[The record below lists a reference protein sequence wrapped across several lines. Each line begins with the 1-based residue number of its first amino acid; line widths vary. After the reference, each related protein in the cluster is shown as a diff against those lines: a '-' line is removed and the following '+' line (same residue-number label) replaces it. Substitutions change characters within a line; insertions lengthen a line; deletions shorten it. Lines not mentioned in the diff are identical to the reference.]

1 MDQREIEL
9 HIYHKTSV
17 KVFRPHQISPSCLG
31 SMSFRPMHDAV
42 MDSGRNLL
50 LPPYIWMPAQLSAWL
65 SSVTH
70 PGPVDGSRAGPGPG
84 CSTQCVLDL
93 GFESRVTGP
102 GSGPGP
108 SPGRVAGDNQG

>member
-31 SMSFRPMHDAV
+31 SMSLRPMDHAV

-50 LPPYIWMPAQLSAWL
+50 YPSYIWMPAQLSVVIP
-65 SSVTH
+65 SRNI
-70 PGPVDGSRAGPGPG
+70 PVWNKLHFAACAVCCIRF
-84 CSTQCVLDL
+84 LNL
-93 GFESRVTGP
+93 G
-102 GSGPGP
+102 
-108 SPGRVAGDNQG
+108 